1 MTNPWLGVLLVTCL
15 GLTAACGSDDGADRA
30 ATAAL
35 ERSDAGPPPTSS
47 TSPSSDPPEAAADD
61 GGAAPVETSPEPA
74 DGPAGAGQAPQPVP
88 STAVDSTTSPSVAPV
103 EDVSRIARPLTEGS
117 VEYAVRGTITE
128 RSSGIR
134 DELPSVGTWS
144 VTGTR
149 NGGQRVVLDV
159 RDDRRGGVTLAQE
172 LSYDDA
178 GALLHGVHTIA
189 EVRGQRDER
198 QLSAEVPQR
207 IATVDMAGGDRFEA
221 SMSGSD
227 VTAAAVADVIG
238 WERAG
243 DLRTLHVKLSIEL
256 QGEMSGI
263 VVLDIWIDPA
273 TGLPVRAE
281 GQARIR
287 YRLYDVDL
295 EFTAER

>member
-1 MTNPWLGVLLVTCL
+1 MTNPWMCALLVTCL
-15 GLTAACGSDDGADRA
+15 AVSAACGSDDGADRA

-35 ERSDAGPPPTSS
+35 ERSDAAPKTTAS
-47 TSPSSDPPEAAADD
+47 TTLPSDPSEAVD
-61 GGAAPVETSPEPA
+61 GGGDAPVEAPPERA
-74 DGPAGAGQAPQPVP
+74 DESAGAGQPGP
-88 STAVDSTTSPSVAPV
+88 STTVDTNTSPSVAPS
-103 EDVSRIARPLTEGS
+103 EDPSRIARPLAEGS
-117 VEYAVRGTITE
+117 VEYAVSGTITE

-134 DELPSVGTWS
+134 DELPPVGTWS
-144 VTGTR
+144 VTDTG
-149 NGGQRVVLDV
+149 NGRQRVVLDV

-198 QLSAEVPQR
+198 QLTAEVPQR
-207 IATVDMAGGDRFEA
+207 IAAVVMASGDRFEVA
-221 SMSGSD
+221 MSGSD
-227 VTAAAVADVIG
+227 VTAAAVAEVIG
-238 WERAG
+238 WETAG
-243 DLRTLHVKLSIEL
+243 DRRTLHVKLAIDL
-256 QGEMSGI
+256 QGEMSGTI
-263 VVLDIWIDPA
+263 VLAVWLDPT

-295 EFTAER
+295 EFTAVR